1 MLYGTFDC
9 SPKATLIQSQ
19 ALPALYSN
27 PIHKQIKTVIS
38 GTAIARKAI
47 CRQNQTVP
55 IIREQQFYNSDF
67 LPGIVKLGSVI
78 SL

>member
-1 MLYGTFDC
+1 MFYGTFDC

-27 PIHKQIKTVIS
+27 PIHKQIKTVII

-55 IIREQQFYNSDF
+55 IIRE
-67 LPGIVKLGSVI
+67 
-78 SL
+78 